1 MITRKWLIA
10 ISLLTAFSLLLAACG
25 GTTATTAP
33 SEPETVV
40 ETVVVTEEVETV
52 VTQEVIVEKT
62 VEVVVTPTPQP
73 TTRKGGWLDQV
84 VFTEQN
90 DAAAA
95 VKQLQAGE
103 IDVYAYSVSDP
114 ELLKTVQEDPGLA
127 YTNAFGSY
135 TEITA
140 NPVQN
145 FIDGRLNPFGNRKV
159 REAMNMLIDRNYVV
173 QEIYGGLANP
183 KLTTLNSAF
192 PDYARYIATARA
204 LEAEYAYS
212 PEKAKEIIDAEMTAM
227 GATLGADGKWMFK
240 VGEED
245 LPVTIIMIIRTEDE
259 RTQIGD
265 YVASQLETIG
275 FTVDRQYKTRT
286 EASPIW
292 NRSDPNEGQWNLYTG
307 GWITTAVSRDDATN
321 FGYFYTNRG
330 SGSPL
335 WQNYVPT
342 EEFDAVSEKLW
353 VNDFTTMEERGQLF
367 EQALALSLED
377 SVRIWVADQT
387 SFSPTLANVQVAYD
401 LAGGIAG
408 AQLWPY
414 TLRFVGEEGGVM
426 RMSQPGI
433 LVEPWNPVAGS
444 NWIYDQTVARATG
457 DAGMMSDPY
466 TGLNWPLRIES
477 ANIVVKEG
485 LPVAKTLDWIGLET
499 AASIEVPADA
509 WADWNAVDQV
519 FVTVGEKYT
528 DTLTANVKSTVC
540 YPADLWTAV
549 KWHDGSPLTMG
560 DFAMGMIMAF
570 ERAKPESANYDESA
584 VPAFESFISTFK
596 GVKVIST
603 DPLCIEDYRD
613 QYYLDAEWSPA
624 SWWPA
629 YGFGTAP
636 WHTMVLGLT
645 ADASKDKKTRL
656 AFSADKSTAEEI
668 EWMSFISGPSL
679 EILKGHLDELQA
691 ANTIPF
697 APTLGT
703 FVTAEEAT
711 ARYTNLQNWYAAR
724 NHFWV
729 GTGPYYLY
737 RVYPT
742 EGTVTIQYNP
752 EYPDLSNRWDR
763 FGSPMM
769 ATAEIDGPA
778 QVAAGEEAAFDIY
791 VTYND
796 APYPSADIATVKYLV
811 FDATGALVTQGD
823 AAMVEEGKYGATLG
837 ADVTGA
843 FTSGAYKL
851 EVAVASKAV
860 SIPAFAAWE
869 FVVP

>member
-10 ISLLTAFSLLLAACG
+10 ISLLTAFSMLLAACG
-25 GTTATTAP
+25 GTATTAP

-40 ETVVVTEEVETV
+40 KTVEVEKTV
-52 VTQEVIVEKT
+52 EVVKTQEVIVEKT

-103 IDVYAYSVSDP
+103 IDVYAYSVSKPD
-114 ELLKTVQEDPGLA
+114 LLKTVQEDPGLA

-135 TEITA
+135 TEISS

-145 FIDGRLNPFGNRKV
+145 FADGRLNPFGNRKV
-159 REAMNMLIDRNYVV
+159 REALNMLIDRNYVV

-192 PDYARYIATARA
+192 PDYARYVATARA
-204 LEAEYAYS
+204 LEAKYAYN
-212 PEKAKEIIDAEMTAM
+212 PEKAKELIDAEMTAM
-227 GATLGADGKWMFK
+227 GATQGADGKWMFK

-259 RTQIGD
+259 RRQIGD

-275 FTVDRQYKTRT
+275 FTVDRQYKTRS

-292 NRSDPNEGQWNLYTG
+292 NQSDPNEGQWNLYTG

-342 EEFDAVSEKLW
+342 EEYDTVANRLW
-353 VNDFTTMEERGQLF
+353 INDFTSMEERGQLF
-367 EQALALSLED
+367 EQALALSIED
-377 SVRIWVADQT
+377 SARVWVVDQT
-387 SFSPTLANVQVAYD
+387 SFSPMLATVQVAYD
-401 LAGGIAG
+401 LAGGVAG
-408 AQLWPY
+408 SALWPY
-414 TLRFVGEEGGVM
+414 TARFMGEEGGVM
-426 RMSQPGI
+426 RMSQPGV
-433 LVEPWNPVAGS
+433 LVEPWNPIAGT
-444 NWIYDQTVARATG
+444 NWIYDMMPIRATQDWG
-457 DAGMMSDPY
+457 TISDPY
-466 TGLNWPLRIES
+466 TGLTWPMRIES

-499 AASIEVPADA
+499 AASIEVPTDA

-528 DTLTANVKSTVC
+528 ETLTANVKSTVC
-540 YPADLWTAV
+540 YPADLWTTV

-570 ERAKPESANYDESA
+570 DRAKPESANYDESA

-613 QYYLDAEWSPA
+613 QFYLDAEYSPA
-624 SWWPA
+624 TWWPNYA
-629 YGFGTAP
+629 QGTAP
-636 WHTMVLGLT
+636 WHTIALGLK
-645 ADASKDKKTRL
+645 ADASEDKATRL
-656 AFSADKSTAEEI
+656 AFSTDKAGADET

-679 EILKGHLDELQA
+679 EVLKGHLDAIQTE
-691 ANTIPF
+691 NWVPF
-697 APTLGT
+697 AATLGT
-703 FVTAEEAT
+703 FVTADEAT

-737 RVYPT
+737 QVYPT
-742 EGTVTIQYNP
+742 EGVVTLQWNA
-752 EYPDLSNRWDR
+752 EHPDLANRWDK
-763 FGSPMM
+763 FGSPML
-769 ATAEIDGPA
+769 ATTEVDGPG
-778 QVAAGEEAAFDIY
+778 QVAAGEEAVFDVF

-796 APYPSADIATVKYLV
+796 APYPSADLSTVAYLV
-811 FDATGALVTQGD
+811 FDATGALVAQGD
-823 AAMVEEGKYGATLG
+823 ATFVEEGKYSVTLG
-837 ADVTGA
+837 SDVTGA

-851 EVAVASKAV
+851 EVAVSSKLV
-860 SIPAFAAWE
+860 SIPAFGALE